1 MTTRTHH
8 VLYSPAGPDFPLTKY
23 SQLITAITTTSTHV
37 AQAQQ
42 TDRQTDRQVAKKPW
56 TQTSPTPH
64 QSHHRSDMCC
74 PDTFHHQSLLDDRP
88 PGKPNKDLPVDLGN
102 AFPISAGIQP
112 AAITLGV
119 QEALP
124 QMVPPNQLTKTQ

>member
-8 VLYSPAGPDFPLTKY
+8 VLYSLAGPDFPLTKY

-42 TDRQTDRQVAKKPW
+42 TDRQID
-56 TQTSPTPH
+56 SPTPH